1 MWKLLQLKDKTMS
14 VIIGFVLERQPCLSE
29 WQVAESFPVTP
40 NDSDQEYALNITP
53 KLYWPDSTTLQYNS
67 IDTDTKEERRSWE
80 MHKWGG
86 TKREKILGAQKT
98 QRKQKS
104 KNWGML
110 LNEQTWETGLRPRQ
124 DKEGKGIH
132 ESSDEFHVWKI
143 KSWKW
148 WKEHTKERNEKREWA
163 FENDL
168 RRSIC
173 GFQSVLVLVVVLTLV

>member
-1 MWKLLQLKDKTMS
+1 MGSRDWLTE
-14 VIIGFVLERQPCLSE
+14 ER
-29 WQVAESFPVTP
+29 FPEQIHQ
-40 NDSDQEYALNITP
+40 QEKEPENFGIFATA
-53 KLYWPDSTTLQYNS
+53 
-67 IDTDTKEERRSWE
+67 DTKEERKSWE

-86 TKREKILGAQKT
+86 TKRKKILGAQKT

-148 WKEHTKERNEKREWA
+148 WKEHTKERNEKREWTCEKRC
-163 FENDL
+163 ENQKAHEIPDVSEQKESHKNME
-168 RRSIC
+168 RVQEGDTTR
-173 GFQSVLVLVVVLTLV
+173 G